1 MRSRLALVLA
11 VASVIVATAVAVA
24 LVARDDRAPAVRA
37 EGRIRSAA
45 TSTTTA
51 PAVTYPTATTV
62 PPARPVTALH
72 LPSIGV
78 EAPIV
83 PVGLKPGTD
92 DELDVPQIDT
102 VGWYSLGPSPGQDGS
117 AVLAGHVDGQGRE
130 GVFFDLGRMA
140 VGDPVQVDF
149 ADGTTGTF
157 RVVGRQQVPK
167 TQLPADLFSRQGPPR
182 LTLITCGGA
191 FDSSSRHYVD
201 NVVVVAE
208 PVA

>member
-1 MRSRLALVLA
+1 VLA
-11 VASVIVATAVAVA
+11 VASLLVATAVAVA
-24 LVARDDRAPAVRA
+24 LVARDPSAPHVRA
-37 EGRIRSAA
+37 EGRIHPAT

-62 PPARPVTALH
+62 PPARPLRALH
-72 LPSIGV
+72 VPSIGV
-78 EAPIV
+78 DAPVV
-83 PVGLKPGTD
+83 PVGVKPGT
-92 DELDVPQIDT
+92 DELDVPQLDT
-102 VGWYSLGPSPGQDGS
+102 VGWYALGPSPGQDGS

-130 GVFFDLGRMA
+130 AVFFRLGRVA

-149 ADGTTGTF
+149 ADGTTSTF

-167 TQLPADLFSRQGPPR
+167 TQLPPDLFSRAGPPR

-191 FDSSSRHYVD
+191 FNSSTRHYVD

-208 PVA
+208 PVP